1 MEKGTENAESW
12 IYWRTPAVLES
23 NWSKTNMW
31 DQFNRQVLG
40 EKFEMENRGNNESPV
55 FIDILRLGFESYL
68 EYLIWPFFISII
80 YISV

>member
-1 MEKGTENAESW
+1 
-12 IYWRTPAVLES
+12 
-23 NWSKTNMW
+23 
-31 DQFNRQVLG
+31 VLG